1 MSGSADI
8 AFWHSP
14 SPLWQ
19 RPPRR
24 ELRRFPPHLRCPFG
38 PPLAPRAPSATVGW
52 SHVDTDLVWRFAS
65 VTVAYANPS
74 PEPVCAAPRPGTPP
88 PGRRPAWLHIVLV
101 GSLCA
106 VSTATGGQEL
116 EGYLPTGLPVLGTP
130 ANVTVLT
137 RPRPDYDPPGVHAG
151 SFVVQP
157 LVAEGFGFD
166 SNPSGAPGQAGSA
179 FASTQAA
186 VSVASDWAR
195 DGIGASV
202 TVDDRRYLQKPNL
215 SRTDDT
221 VSLGGRY
228 DVGAQDHLLLSATHA
243 DLHVEPTGIDALSN
257 QRAVPFQVNSG
268 TASYLF
274 NLSRLSFEPF
284 ALLNDTTYSATRL
297 GGGSSVSNSYLDNTM
312 VTEGVTARYELS
324 PLRRLVAVVRSAES
338 SFSHTTPGVPRR
350 DSVDVSVLGGIDYVA
365 DGLFRYRA
373 LVGYQIREYASAAIK
388 SQNAPIVEADVIWTP
403 SLLTTV
409 EATANRKI
417 VNSTDPLIP
426 GYTDT
431 AARLQV
437 EHEYLRDV
445 LLNAHTSVELA
456 QYERDGGRQTLYGA
470 GVGATW
476 LLNHTQRV
484 SATFDHTQS
493 SSNTR
498 ANYRDESVLVKFTAG
513 I

>member
-1 MSGSADI
+1 MHCADV
-8 AFWHSP
+8 ASWSSP

-19 RPPRR
+19 RPLQRP
-24 ELRRFPPHLRCPFG
+24 LRNFPPHLRCPF
-38 PPLAPRAPSATVGW
+38 AVPRDGSAL
-52 SHVDTDLVWRFAS
+52 SHREFAVTSDPVWRLAYPVMVYADAPPEAS
-65 VTVAYANPS
+65 RAAPLPGRVPS
-74 PEPVCAAPRPGTPP
+74 PSRPV
-88 PGRRPAWLHIVLV
+88 AWRHIVLV
-101 GSLCA
+101 GSFCTI
-106 VSTATGGQEL
+106 SSATGGQEL
-116 EGYLPTGLPVLGTP
+116 EGYLPASLPVLGTP
-130 ANVTVLT
+130 SNVTVLT
-137 RPRPDYDPPGVHAG
+137 RPRPDYDPPGLREG

-166 SNPSGAPGQAGSA
+166 SNPRGVPRQGGSA
-179 FASTQAA
+179 FVSTQAS
-186 VSVASDWAR
+186 VSVVSDWAR

-202 TVDDRRYLQKPNL
+202 SVDDRRYLQQPNL
-215 SRTDDT
+215 SRTDDS
-221 VSLGGRY
+221 VSVGGRY
-228 DVGAQDHLLLSATHA
+228 DVGTADHLLLSATHA

-257 QRAVPFQVNSG
+257 QRAVPYQVNGG

-284 ALLNDTTYSATRL
+284 ALVKQTAYSATRL
-297 GGGSSVSNSYLDNTM
+297 GGGASQSNSYLDNTT

-324 PLRRLVAVVRSAES
+324 PLRRVVAVVRSAES
-338 SFSHTTPGVPRR
+338 SFSHATPGLPRR
-350 DSVDVSVLGGIDYVA
+350 DSTDVSVLGGIDYVA

-373 LVGYQIREYASAAIK
+373 LVGYQIRDYASAAIK

-409 EATANRKI
+409 EATVNRKI
-417 VNSTDPLIP
+417 VNSTDPLVP

-445 LLNAHTSVELA
+445 LLNAHTSVEMA
-456 QYERDGGRQTLYGA
+456 QYENNGGQQTIYGL

-498 ANYRDESVLVKFTAG
+498 ANYRDESVVVKFTAG